1 MTKLAILFP
10 GQGSQ
15 EQGMGRDA
23 AEKHA
28 EIMDLWKLAESE
40 SGLPLREIYW
50 DGEAGDMADTRAL
63 QPALTVVNISLWLA
77 VRDKLAPS
85 ATAGHSLGEF
95 ASLAAAGVL
104 SVEDTVKAVTL
115 RGRLMAG
122 AGQPGHGMAA
132 VVKLDQE
139 TVEAI
144 VENAAKSTGRELRI
158 ANYNSPAQFVI
169 SGEKE
174 ALDAAAEAVKE
185 AKGRA
190 IPLAVS
196 GAFHSPLI
204 REAADEFA
212 RLSGDPGLARVR
224 LSRLSQR
231 HRPARAVTG
240 RGSGRDAAPDDLV
253 RALDPD
259 LAGAVRGRGPPLRG
273 GRSQGRALQDA
284 QAQPQGYGRRLDRG
298 DRGVPGTGRR
308 AVGSGPCP
316 PSTASSATPLGHTM
330 SPTLHNWGFEAL
342 SINAGYAPYP
352 LEPAAL
358 SAFMDRVRAEP
369 ILGLSVTIP
378 HKRAVME
385 YLDRILGEGRMGRG
399 P

>member
-15 EQGMGRDA
+15 EQGMGRDV

-174 ALDAAAEAVKE
+174 ALDAAADAVKE

-212 RLSGDPGLARVR
+212 AFLGTLDWRASAFPVFHNATALPEPSPAEVLGVMQRQMTSSVLWIQTLQALYGAGVRRFVEVGPKGVLFKMLKPNLKDTGDDW
-224 LSRLSQR
+224 
-231 HRPARAVTG
+231 TG
-240 RGSGRDAAPDDLV
+240 E
-253 RALDPD
+253 
-259 LAGAVRGRGPPLRG
+259 
-273 GRSQGRALQDA
+273 
-284 QAQPQGYGRRLDRG
+284 
-298 DRGVPGTGRR
+298 T
-308 AVGSGPCP
+308 VGS
-316 PSTASSATPLGHTM
+316 
-330 SPTLHNWGFEAL
+330 
-342 SINAGYAPYP
+342 
-352 LEPAAL
+352 LEQ
-358 SAFMDRVRAEP
+358 AE
-369 ILGLSVTIP
+369 GL
-378 HKRAVME
+378 
-385 YLDRILGEGRMGRG
+385 
-399 P
+399 